1 MFGNKLL
8 KMFVSK
14 DSKLGETFQFTH
26 HLNVNCVLYI
36 VYITTCSAWFLLFS
50 SIKKVFHQFL

>member
-14 DSKLGETFQFTH
+14 ILNWGRPFSLLH